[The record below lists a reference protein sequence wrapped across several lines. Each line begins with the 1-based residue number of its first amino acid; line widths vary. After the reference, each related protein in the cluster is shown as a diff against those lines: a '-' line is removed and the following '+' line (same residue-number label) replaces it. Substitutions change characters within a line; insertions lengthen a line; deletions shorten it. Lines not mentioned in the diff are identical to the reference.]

1 MNATAIVQR
10 GGGLKL
16 REHAYINFTDRL
28 LAGEIQPGQFISQRE
43 LVDLTGFPL
52 GAIRELVPRLEADGL
67 IKTVPQRGMQVAHI
81 DLQLI
86 DNAFQLRLFLEREAV
101 MAFTRSVS
109 DQTMTRIRRDHE
121 GVLKEAK
128 RKVTPSLLDRAQD
141 VDWGLHDLLI
151 DRLDNPLIANVYRVN
166 SIKIRLIRKE
176 RTRITSQVLISV
188 LQEHVSILDA
198 IESRDPDRAATAIES
213 HIKSAKARALGM

>member
-28 LAGEIQPGQFISQRE
+28 LAGEIQPGQFVSQRE

-121 GVLKEAK
+121 AALEEAK
-128 RKVTPSLLDRAQD
+128 QKVTPDLLDRAQD

-176 RTRITSQVLISV
+176 RTRITSKVLISV
-188 LQEHVSILDA
+188 LQEHVSILGA

>member
-1 MNATAIVQR
+1 MSASAAMQR

-28 LAGEIQPGQFISQRE
+28 LAGEIQPGQFVSQRE

-52 GAIRELVPRLEADGL
+52 GAIRELIPRLEADGL
-67 IKTVPQRGMQVAHI
+67 VKTVPQRGMQVAHI
-81 DLQLI
+81 DVQLI

-109 DQTMTRIRRDHE
+109 DRTLTRIRRDHE
-121 GVLKEAK
+121 AILKEAR
-128 RKVTPSLLDRAQD
+128 RKVTPGLLARAQD

-151 DRLDNPLIANVYRVN
+151 ERLDNPLIANVYRIN

-176 RTRITSQVLISV
+176 RTRITPAVLLSV
-188 LQEHVSILDA
+188 LQDHVGILDA
-198 IESRDPDRAATAIES
+198 VESRDPNRAATAIEK
-213 HIKSAKARALGM
+213 HIKSAKARALGL

>member
-1 MNATAIVQR
+1 MNASAIMRR

-16 REHAYINFTDRL
+16 REHAYIRFTDRL
-28 LAGEIQPGQFISQRE
+28 LAGEIRPGQFVSQRE
-43 LVDLTGFPL
+43 LVALTGFPL

-81 DLQLI
+81 DVRLI
-86 DNAFQLRLFLEREAV
+86 DNAFELRLFLEREAV

-109 DQTMTRIRRDHE
+109 DRTMTRIRRDHE
-121 GVLKEAK
+121 AILKEA
-128 RKVTPSLLDRAQD
+128 RQQVTPRLLERAQE

-176 RTRITSQVLISV
+176 RTRITPAVLISV
-188 LQEHVSILDA
+188 LQEHVNILDA
-198 IESRDPDRAATAIES
+198 VESRDPERAAAAIEL
-213 HIKSAKARALGM
+213 HIKSAKARALGL